1 MLTPLAERYN
11 ASAMSLKALPRPVL
25 RFSALLFALTL
36 PSLGPRGLAHALD
49 AGSATA
55 SPAPEGRAGEGA
67 PSSPPLA
74 REPGGAAGAR
84 EARPRPLPFGLPE
97 TLRPLLK
104 TRKLRL
110 ANAWGGY
117 ALRGSASAVAVGGGR
132 GVAAGPSGTRIW
144 DLDTGRQLHL
154 LPAGQDGAGSV
165 AIALDG
171 RLVATGGHDGTV
183 LLWDVEGGRVR
194 ALLRR
199 HAGDVSALAFS
210 RDGRALA
217 SGGADGVV
225 RVWEVARG
233 RGAQV
238 LFGHKDV
245 VRALAFSPDGR
256 GLFSAGDDGS
266 VRVWDL
272 ARGRLLRTLGPV
284 DGAEVTALAIAE
296 DGRRALAAEDG
307 RGVRLWD
314 LEAGLPLGLFEDV
327 VGALALAFA
336 PDGTRAL
343 AARTTRR
350 EGYPAGDR
358 TGPGLPELEVR
369 AWDPSGTGAP
379 RSFSRRHDGLS
390 AAAFSA
396 DAALLLS
403 SEGGAL
409 RLWDVKQGR
418 ERRETSGH
426 AGAVACVALS
436 PDGTRA
442 ITAAADH
449 TARLWDVGS
458 GSELFVFGGYVE
470 QVRSAAFSPTGK
482 LALVADLA
490 GTQKLWDLETGD
502 QVRQLGVHR
511 GLQTVGFLKDGLSTF
526 SASCDRIAL
535 WDVAS
540 GKEAGSIAFSKV
552 VDRVAFSP
560 GGGLALSFG
569 SIDGPQLWD
578 LSTGKVIQT
587 LARPHRHARA
597 AALSPDGKMAAVATA
612 PAEIGAGAD
621 VIELWGVGGGL
632 LPPSLRAREGVEALA
647 FSPDGRLLLSASA
660 PGDVSLYSLTLRRE
674 VSHLELGPNAERPTA
689 LAFGADGLSLLVGTS
704 LGGILHFLISEDPLR

>member
-1 MLTPLAERYN
+1 MLAPLAERYN
-11 ASAMSLKALPRPVL
+11 ASAMSFKALPRPVL
-25 RFSALLFALTL
+25 RFSALFALAL
-36 PSLGPRGLAHALD
+36 PSPGLRGLAHAVD

-55 SPAPEGRAGEGA
+55 SPPPGGRAGEGA
-67 PSSPPLA
+67 PSSLPPA
-74 REPGGAAGAR
+74 RPPAGAR
-84 EARPRPLPFGLPE
+84 EAGPRPLPFELPE

-104 TRKLRL
+104 ARKLRL

-117 ALRGSASAVAVGGGR
+117 ALRGSALAVAVGGGR
-132 GVAAGPSGTRIW
+132 GIAAGPSGTRIW

-154 LPAGQDGAGSV
+154 LPMVQDGAESV
-165 AIALDG
+165 AITLDG

-183 LLWDVEGGRVR
+183 LLWDVDGGRVR

-238 LFGHKDV
+238 FFGHKDV

-256 GLFSAGDDGS
+256 SLFSACDDGS
-266 VRVWDL
+266 VRVWNL

-314 LEAGLPLGLFEDV
+314 LEAGLPLGFFEDAPGV
-327 VGALALAFA
+327 RALAFA

-369 AWDPSGTGAP
+369 VWDPSKPGTP

-396 DAALLLS
+396 DAELLLS

-409 RLWDVKQGR
+409 KLWDVTQGR

-426 AGAVACVALS
+426 AGAVACIALS

-511 GLQTVGFLKDGLSTF
+511 GLQTVGFLKDGLGTF

-540 GKEAGSIAFSKV
+540 GRETSSIAFSKL

-569 SIDGPQLWD
+569 SIDGPQLWE
-578 LSTGKVIQT
+578 LSNGKVIQT

-597 AALSPDGKMAAVATA
+597 AALSPDGRMAAVATA

-660 PGDVSLYSLTLRRE
+660 SGDVSLFSLPLRRE

-689 LAFGADGLSLLVGTS
+689 LAFGANGLSLFVGTS
-704 LGGILHFLISEDPLR
+704 LGGILHFLLSEDPLR